1 MRRPF
6 AGLDTAR
13 SEALGAERRSSH
25 SAEVRYVILALV
37 LAGCAAGPRPPAAM
51 SHTRTTKTTGAIIG
65 LARDHD
71 SGDPIALAEI
81 RLRGKNVD
89 HVRTTSNDGGLYLLE
104 RLPPGKY
111 VLLAEFAGQ
120 PLEVYDIDVK
130 AGDTTHV
137 DLVFTLGRP
146 DPIREIYGDPK
157 QSQID
162 RYRPPH
168 LGEGASIIEGT
179 VNDLQTHER
188 VTGAVV
194 TVVTHGPAGQQT
206 EITVSDDDGRY
217 KFENV
222 APGTY
227 ALSAYYSVSGRGQIE
242 VRRSDIAVAG
252 AEAVIV
258 PLWIEMI
265 R

>member
-6 AGLDTAR
+6 AELDTDR
-13 SEALGAERRSSH
+13 VSALGAEAGSTH
-25 SAEVRYVILALV
+25 SPPVRFVILAVV
-37 LAGCAAGPRPPAAM
+37 LAGCGTAPRPADPLRH
-51 SHTRTTKTTGAIIG
+51 SRTTKTTGAIVG

-81 RLRGKNVD
+81 RLSGKRVD
-89 HVRTTSNDGGLYLLE
+89 HVRTTSNDGGQYLLE
-104 RLPPGKY
+104 RLPPGNY
-111 VLLAEFAGQ
+111 VLRAEFAGQ
-120 PLEVYDIDVK
+120 PLEVYDIEVK

-146 DPIREIYGDPK
+146 DPIQVIYGDPK

-168 LGEGASIIEGT
+168 LGEQAAIIEGT

-194 TVVTHGPAGQQT
+194 TCVTTDQRT
-206 EITVSDDDGRY
+206 EMTVSDDDGRY

-222 APGTY
+222 SPGTY
-227 ALSAYYSVSGRGQIE
+227 AVSAYYSVSGRGQIE